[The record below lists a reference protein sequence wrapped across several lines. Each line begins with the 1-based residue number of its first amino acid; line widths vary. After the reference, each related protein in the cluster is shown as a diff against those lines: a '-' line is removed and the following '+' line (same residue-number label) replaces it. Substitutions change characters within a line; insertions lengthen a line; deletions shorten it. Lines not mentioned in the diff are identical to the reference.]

1 MPVGG
6 SIAYYGNCREGP
18 GPVHLPGF
26 MRTIMSK
33 GLEVRGFG
41 GAMVGGTAALE
52 QLGTWVR
59 DGRIR
64 HPEVIVDG
72 LNAAPAP
79 FAGIFAGNR
88 NVGKWMAIGSASC
101 RDRVGRS
108 VSYSGVAVLL
118 NKK

>member
-1 MPVGG
+1 
-6 SIAYYGNCREGP
+6 
-18 GPVHLPGF
+18 

-72 LNAAPAP
+72 LNAAPAA
-79 FAGIFAGNR
+79 FAGIFDGNR
-88 NVGKWMAIGSASC
+88 NVDKLLVSVAEP
-101 RDRVGRS
+101 RS
-108 VSYSGVAVLL
+108 EEHTSELQSLMRIPYAVVFL
-118 NKK
+118 KKTTSET